1 MPLDFATLEHLK
13 RSHPSWRLMQAD
25 NAPLIASFLDRE
37 FRENNVRMQSE
48 TELVLHLEDFIRS
61 IEGFETGDADQVRF
75 PRSAQEYLNDWAQ
88 ESRGWLR
95 KFYPPASDV
104 PHYDLTPEAEKA
116 LSWLEQL
123 SGRRF
128 LGTEGRLN
136 HCFELLRQIVHGVE
150 ENADLRLADLKIKKA
165 AIEKE
170 IARLQAGELSVLDDR
185 ELRERFWQF
194 GLSARELLGDFRAV
208 EQHFI
213 DLDRSIREQI
223 ALWDGEKS
231 EMLETILERHD
242 SIRDSDEGQSFR
254 AFWDFLM
261 SPASQDE
268 LETLLDRVYQ
278 IDELGDYL
286 EDRRLRR
293 VHHDWIKA
301 GEQTQ
306 RRVAQLSA
314 QLRRYLDDRTLQ
326 ENRRILDLLKNI
338 EKTAVELRESP
349 PPQAL
354 FMAMDGSRPDISVP
368 MEYPL
373 FSPPLQVVLDSSP
386 PALETEEL
394 DMRLLLE
401 QASVDRARLEANI
414 AHCLETSPQ
423 ASLATIVTRFP
434 LELSL
439 AELVTYFL
447 IASEGTEHIVS
458 DEAHEQLEWH
468 DAEHD
473 IVRQARVPLILF
485 GRKNP

>member
-1 MPLDFATLEHLK
+1 MRSLEV
-13 RSHPSWRLMQAD
+13 
-25 NAPLIASFLDRE
+25 IG
-37 FRENNVRMQSE
+37 NVDEESQ
-48 TELVLHLEDFIRS
+48 
-61 IEGFETGDADQVRF
+61 RF

-116 LSWLEQL
+116 LSWMEQL
-123 SGRRF
+123 SGKRF

-136 HCFELLRQIVHGVE
+136 HCFELLRQMVHGTE
-150 ENADLRLADLKIKKA
+150 DNADLRLADLKSKKA

-170 IARLQAGELSVLDDR
+170 IARIKAGELVVLDDR

-194 GLSARELLGDFRAV
+194 GLTARELLGDFRAV
-208 EQHFI
+208 EQNFI
-213 DLDRSIREQI
+213 TLDRNIREQI

-231 EMLETILERHD
+231 EMLETIFNRHD
-242 SIRDSDEGQSFR
+242 SIQESDEGQSFR

-268 LETLLDRVYQ
+268 LETLLERVYQ
-278 IDELGDYL
+278 IEELGDSL

-338 EKTAVELRESP
+338 EKTAVELKDEP
-349 PPQAL
+349 PARTL
-354 FMAMDGSRPDISVP
+354 FMELDGSKPDITLP
-368 MEYPL
+368 MEHPL
-373 FSPPLQVVLDSSP
+373 FSPPLQILLDSSP
-386 PALETEEL
+386 PLEEDGEL
-394 DMRLLLE
+394 DMSILLE
-401 QASVDRARLEANI
+401 QASVDRERLEGNI
-414 AHCLETSPQ
+414 ARCLENNSQ
-423 ASLATIVTRFP
+423 VSLATVLARFP
-434 LELSL
+434 LELGL

-447 IASEGTEHIVS
+447 IASEGAEHIVS
-458 DEAHEQLEWH
+458 DEARESLEWY
-468 DAEHD
+468 DPDHD
-473 IVRQARVPLILF
+473 IMRRARVPLILF
-485 GRKNP
+485 GRKEA